1 MRRMDRKLRNCLAA
15 ATALAVGALLAGGCV
30 STHSTREETAAAL
43 DRVLAGSTRSEAN
56 RARDIYRH
64 PRETLLFFG
73 VRPEL
78 QVAEIWPEPGWYTE
92 ILAPLLK
99 PNGTYLAVT
108 QAPNPASRFVTETEA
123 RFDNFLAQ
131 HASDF
136 GSVQRSSLD
145 ATGADIAAPNSL
157 DLILTFR
164 NLHNWLED
172 GSAPRVLAAF
182 FRALKPGGVLGVE
195 DHRAAAGAALD
206 EHARNGYVNEDFA
219 VRLIESAGFRLVAK
233 SEINSNPNDTK
244 DYEQGVWTLPP
255 TFRLGDKDRARYA
268 AIGESDRFTL
278 KFIKPR

>member
-1 MRRMDRKLRNCLAA
+1 MDRKLRKILAA
-15 ATALAVGALLAGGCV
+15 ATALCTAVLLAGGCV
-30 STHSTREETAAAL
+30 TPQSSREETAAAL
-43 DRVLAGSTRSEAN
+43 DRVLAGGTRTEAN

-78 QVAEIWPEPGWYTE
+78 RVAEIWPEPGWYTE

-99 PNGTYLAVT
+99 TSGHYLAVT
-108 QAPNPASRFVTETEA
+108 MAPNPESKYITETEA
-123 RFDNFLAQ
+123 RFDGFLTE
-131 HASDF
+131 HAADF
-136 GSVQRSSLD
+136 GTVERSSLGSS
-145 ATGADIAAPNSL
+145 GADIAAPGSL

-172 GSAPRVLAAF
+172 GSAPQVIASF

-195 DHRAAAGAALD
+195 DHRAAPGAPVD
-206 EHARNGYVNEDFA
+206 EKARNGYVNEDYA

-255 TFRLGDKDRARYA
+255 TFRLGNKDRERYA

-278 KFIKPR
+278 KFVKPR